1 MKWTKRHKNKNT
13 SAPEN
18 VTAVSG
24 SMWFAGVTI
33 TVGIGAAA
41 FILSFLALRD
51 LCIQAGQPREI
62 AFLFPVIV
70 DGTILQAT
78 MGVVSRRHDHRAR
91 RFFWKILIGAATV
104 SIAGNAI
111 HAVLTTT
118 PGFNSVLAAVIATL
132 PPISLLASTH
142 ALTVLGRRTAAP
154 TENPAETHIE
164 SAPATQPRRETA
176 HENAT
181 APKTHVTTITENRA
195 DAETAHE
202 NATAPKTHVTTITE
216 NRADAETASETPV
229 ARSTRTATADP
240 LARQLE
246 VPLPHLPGTHLDTNA
261 IPAFHSHEERR
272 EWALARRQAG
282 VEVPVIAQ
290 EVDRSVAT
298 VYRWLS
304 EADTSVTI

>member
-1 MKWTKRHKNKNT
+1 MKATKRHKNEKNSEPANT
-13 SAPEN
+13 TP
-18 VTAVSG
+18 VSG

-154 TENPAETHIE
+154 TESPAETHIE
-164 SAPATQPRRETA
+164 SVPATQPLRETA
-176 HENAT
+176 NENAT
-181 APKTHVTTITENRA
+181 ASKTHVTTITENRA
-195 DAETAHE
+195 AAGTA
-202 NATAPKTHVTTITE
+202 N
-216 NRADAETASETPV
+216 ETP
-229 ARSTRTATADP
+229 AAQPTRTATADA
-240 LARQLE
+240 LTRQLE
-246 VPLPHLPGTHLDTNA
+246 VPLPHLPGAHLDATP
-261 IPAFHSHEERR
+261 IPTFHSHEERR
-272 EWALARRQAG
+272 EWALTRRQAG
-282 VEVPVIAQ
+282 VDVPVIAQ

-304 EADTSVTI
+304 EADTSVPI

>member
-1 MKWTKRHKNKNT
+1 MWTKRRQNKNT
-13 SAPEN
+13 SMPEN

-51 LCIQAGQPREI
+51 LCIQAGQPEEI

-176 HENAT
+176 NENAI
-181 APKTHVTTITENRA
+181 APKTHVTTTTENCA
-195 DAETAHE
+195 AAETA
-202 NATAPKTHVTTITE
+202 N
-216 NRADAETASETPV
+216 ETPV
-229 ARSTRTATADP
+229 ARSTRTATADA
-240 LARQLE
+240 LTRQLE
-246 VPLPHLPGTHLDTNA
+246 VPLPHLPGTHLDTNP
-261 IPAFHSHEERR
+261 IPTFHSHEERR
-272 EWALARRQAG
+272 EWALTRRQAG
-282 VEVPVIAQ
+282 VDVPVIAQ

-304 EADTSVTI
+304 EADTPITI

>member
-1 MKWTKRHKNKNT
+1 MVLIVTMETMTWTKRRKNKNA

-118 PGFNSVLAAVIATL
+118 PDFNSVLAAVIATL

-195 DAETAHE
+195 AAETA
-202 NATAPKTHVTTITE
+202 N
-216 NRADAETASETPV
+216 ETP
-229 ARSTRTATADP
+229 AAQPTRTATAGA
-240 LARQLE
+240 LMRQLE
-246 VPLPHLPGTHLDTNA
+246 VPLPHLPGAHLDATP
-261 IPAFHSHEERR
+261 IPTFHSHEERR
-272 EWALARRQAG
+272 EWALTRRQAG
-282 VEVPVIAQ
+282 VDVPVIAQ

>member
-1 MKWTKRHKNKNT
+1 MDTMKATKRHQNEKNSEPAN
-13 SAPEN
+13 A
-18 VTAVSG
+18 TAVSG

-118 PGFNSVLAAVIATL
+118 PDFNSVLAAVIATL

-154 TENPAETHIE
+154 TETHIE

-181 APKTHVTTITENRA
+181 TPTTRVTTITENRA
-195 DAETAHE
+195 A
-202 NATAPKTHVTTITE
+202 
-216 NRADAETASETPV
+216 AETASETPV
-229 ARSTRTATADP
+229 ARSTRTATADA

-304 EADTSVTI
+304 EADTSVTV

>member
-1 MKWTKRHKNKNT
+1 MKWTKRHKNKNA

-142 ALTVLGRRTAAP
+142 ALTVLGRRAAAP

-176 HENAT
+176 YENAA

-195 DAETAHE
+195 A
-202 NATAPKTHVTTITE
+202 
-216 NRADAETASETPV
+216 AETASETPV
-229 ARSTRTATADP
+229 ARSTCTAAADA
-240 LARQLE
+240 LTRQLE
-246 VPLPHLPGTHLDTNA
+246 VPLPHLPGTHLDTNP

>member
-1 MKWTKRHKNKNT
+1 MMWTKRHKNKNA
-13 SAPEN
+13 SVPEN

-154 TENPAETHIE
+154 TETHIE

-181 APKTHVTTITENRA
+181 APTTHVTTITENRA
-195 DAETAHE
+195 A
-202 NATAPKTHVTTITE
+202 
-216 NRADAETASETPV
+216 AETASETPV
-229 ARSTRTATADP
+229 ARSTRTATADA

-246 VPLPHLPGTHLDTNA
+246 VPLPHLPGTHLDTNP

>member
-1 MKWTKRHKNKNT
+1 MTVTKRHKNEKSSEPANT
-13 SAPEN
+13 TP
-18 VTAVSG
+18 VSG

-154 TENPAETHIE
+154 TETHIE
-164 SAPATQPRRETA
+164 SAPATHPRRETA

-181 APKTHVTTITENRA
+181 TPTTHVTTITENRA
-195 DAETAHE
+195 A
-202 NATAPKTHVTTITE
+202 
-216 NRADAETASETPV
+216 AETASETPV
-229 ARSTRTATADP
+229 ARSTRTATADA

-246 VPLPHLPGTHLDTNA
+246 VPLPHLPGTHLDTNP

-304 EADTSVTI
+304 EADTSVTV

>member
-1 MKWTKRHKNKNT
+1 MKWMKLRKNKNA
-13 SAPEN
+13 SAPEDL
-18 VTAVSG
+18 TAVSG

-142 ALTVLGRRTAAP
+142 ALTVLGRRTTAP
-154 TENPAETHIE
+154 NENPAETHIE
-164 SAPATQPRRETA
+164 SAPSTQPRRETTN
-176 HENAT
+176 ENAT
-181 APKTHVTTITENRA
+181 APTTHITTITENRA
-195 DAETAHE
+195 AA
-202 NATAPKTHVTTITE
+202 AA
-216 NRADAETASETPV
+216 TASETP
-229 ARSTRTATADP
+229 AAQPTRTATADA
-240 LARQLE
+240 LTRQLE
-246 VPLPHLPGTHLDTNA
+246 VPLPHLPGTHLDTHP
-261 IPAFHSHEERR
+261 IPPFHSHEERR

-282 VEVPVIAQ
+282 VDVPVIAQ

>member
-1 MKWTKRHKNKNT
+1 MGAMKWTKRRQNKNA

-24 SMWFAGVTI
+24 SMWFSGVTI

-154 TENPAETHIE
+154 TETHIE

-176 HENAT
+176 NENAT

-195 DAETAHE
+195 A
-202 NATAPKTHVTTITE
+202 
-216 NRADAETASETPV
+216 ADTASETPV
-229 ARSTRTATADP
+229 ARPTRTATADA

-246 VPLPHLPGTHLDTNA
+246 VPLPHLPGTHLDTNP
-261 IPAFHSHEERR
+261 IPTFHSHEERR

>member
-1 MKWTKRHKNKNT
+1 MVLIVTMGTMKWTKRRKNKNT
-13 SAPEN
+13 SVPAD
-18 VTAVSG
+18 VAAVSG

-195 DAETAHE
+195 A
-202 NATAPKTHVTTITE
+202 
-216 NRADAETASETPV
+216 AETASETPV
-229 ARSTRTATADP
+229 ARSTRTATADA

-261 IPAFHSHEERR
+261 IPTFHSHEERR

>member
-1 MKWTKRHKNKNT
+1 M
-13 SAPEN
+13 
-18 VTAVSG
+18 
-24 SMWFAGVTI
+24 
-33 TVGIGAAA
+33 
-41 FILSFLALRD
+41 
-51 LCIQAGQPREI
+51 
-62 AFLFPVIV
+62 
-70 DGTILQAT
+70 
-78 MGVVSRRHDHRAR
+78 HRAR
-91 RFFWKILIGAATV
+91 SPHHGPTGPPTTEQGKTRPCP
-104 SIAGNAI
+104 
-111 HAVLTTT
+111 AVTA
-118 PGFNSVLAAVIATL
+118 PG
-132 PPISLLASTH
+132 H
-142 ALTVLGRRTAAP
+142 QG
-154 TENPAETHIE
+154 
-164 SAPATQPRRETA
+164 ETA